1 MGVSALA
8 EYTPTLVVL
17 YDVGSSEPR
26 RVAEFRLT
34 SGGAAALTVLDPRGC
49 LVAERWHNRGLKVYD
64 PPSRIRSDDGPRFLR
79 ELIRSA
85 GMSYYRVVDESAG
98 KSATRVGRTP
108 WQRRP
113 DQSSGGPLAPPAP

>member
-1 MGVSALA
+1 MA

-17 YDVGSSEPR
+17 YDVGSAQPL

-34 SGGAAALTVLDPRGC
+34 SGGAAALTVIDPRGC
-49 LVAERWHNRGLKVYD
+49 LVAERWHDRGIKVYN

-79 ELIRSA
+79 ALIQSA

-98 KSATRVGRTP
+98 RSAPAVGRTP
-108 WQRRP
+108 WQRTP
-113 DQSSGGPLAPPAP
+113 DQTSGLVTPPQP